1 MSLLLASPPKTVP
14 TWTGNVYEN
23 TIASPVLPP
32 MAVLLAQYLLIDT
45 DIVRYRHKYRYRYIS
60 VCIYRREND
69 TYGIYIVVYIH
80 I

>member
-32 MAVLLAQYLLIDT
+32 MAVLLAQYLLIDI
-45 DIVRYRHKYRYRYIS
+45 DIVRTDINIDTDIS
-60 VCIYRREND
+60 VC
-69 TYGIYIVVYIH
+69 VYIKERMMH
-80 I
+80 MAYI